1 MPQADELERALR
13 VLTDG
18 GVVAAATETF
28 FGLLADAR
36 RPAAIDR
43 VFALKGRDAAKSV
56 ALLLPSRDA
65 WTDLVTEI
73 PPLARCLADAFWPG
87 PLTIALPAQPGLDAR
102 LQLEGTVAVRWPGPT
117 DATRRVA
124 AFGAPVTATSA
135 NPAGRPPAEKQA
147 DVQASFPD
155 AIERGELFVV
165 SGRAP
170 GGAPSTLV
178 RVEGG
183 RMKVLRQGQIRE
195 SDLVGVVPRT
205 ALG

>member
-1 MPQADELERALR
+1 MPQGDELERALR
-13 VLTDG
+13 VLAEG

-36 RPAAIDR
+36 QPTAIDR

-56 ALLLPSRDA
+56 ALLLPNREA
-65 WTDLVTEI
+65 WAALVTEV
-73 PPLARCLADAFWPG
+73 PPLAERLADAFWPG

-102 LQLEGTVAVRWPGPT
+102 LQLDGTIAVRWPGPS
-117 DATRRVA
+117 DATSLVA
-124 AFGAPVTATSA
+124 AFGAAVTATSA
-135 NPAGRPPAEKQA
+135 NPTGRPPAEKET
-147 DVQASFPD
+147 DVEASFGD
-155 AIERGELFVV
+155 AIARGDLFVV

-195 SDLVGVVPRT
+195 SDLVGVVPST

>member
-1 MPQADELERALR
+1 LPLADQLERALGA
-13 VLTDG
+13 LTEG

-43 VFALKGRDAAKSV
+43 VFSLKGRDAAKGV
-56 ALLLPSRDA
+56 ALVLPNREA
-65 WTDLVTEI
+65 WAELVLEI
-73 PPLARCLADAFWPG
+73 PPLAARLADAFWPG
-87 PLTIALPAQPGLDAR
+87 PLTIALPARPGLDAR
-102 LQLEGTVAVRWPGPT
+102 LQLDGTVAVRWPGPSAAT
-117 DATRRVA
+117 DLVA

-135 NPAGRPPAEKQA
+135 NPAGRPPAEKEI
-147 DVQASFPD
+147 DVAAFFPD
-155 AIERGELFVV
+155 AVARGELFVLA
-165 SGRAP
+165 GRAP

-183 RMKVLRQGQIRE
+183 RMRVLRQGQIRE
-195 SDLVGVVPRT
+195 SDLVGVVPST

>member
-1 MPQADELERALR
+1 
-13 VLTDG
+13 VLAEG
-18 GVVAAATETF
+18 GVVAVATETF

-56 ALLLPSRDA
+56 ALLLPSREA
-65 WTDLVTEI
+65 WSSLVTEI
-73 PPLARCLADAFWPG
+73 PPPAARLADAFWPG

-102 LQLEGTVAVRWPGPT
+102 LQLDGAVAVRWPGPS
-117 DATRRVA
+117 DATRLVA

-135 NPAGRPPAEKQA
+135 NPTGHPPAEKET
-147 DVQASFPD
+147 DVAAFFPE
-155 AIERGELFVV
+155 AIARGELFVV

-195 SDLVGVVPRT
+195 SALVGVVPST